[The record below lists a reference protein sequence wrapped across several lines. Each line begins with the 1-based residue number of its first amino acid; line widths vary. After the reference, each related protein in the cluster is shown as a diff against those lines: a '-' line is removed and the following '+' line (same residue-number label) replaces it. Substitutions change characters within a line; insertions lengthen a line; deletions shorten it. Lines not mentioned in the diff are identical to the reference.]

1 MSLVRDSAPGCACV
15 ECRHLGRHR
24 ASLLRAVRSGRHE
37 IWQNGEDC
45 VRPEPSPRTPLRG
58 VRAASAAQAAPPLS
72 VRACPHP
79 AAPAS
84 AACDCTLRPHHLHI
98 EHGLQDNGTLPCRR
112 RLRGVDR
119 CHCDDTHTT
128 EREPEGPVG
137 RAGPQRTRKSSLG
150 LTRTR
155 VPATNLQLQCLWRT
169 PRVRARTVRIHSRYV
184 NAASFYIYIG
194 PPRPPHMMMYDSG
207 YEFKGPA
214 PSNSKLYGV
223 LLLAESEPWMVT
235 HTCGRCVRWR

>member
-84 AACDCTLRPHHLHI
+84 AACDCTLRPHHFHI
-98 EHGLQDNGTLPCRR
+98 EHGLLDNGTLPCKR

-137 RAGPQRTRKSSLG
+137 RAGQ
-150 LTRTR
+150 
-155 VPATNLQLQCLWRT
+155 QE
-169 PRVRARTVRIHSRYV
+169 RARWDSQGRES
-184 NAASFYIYIG
+184 
-194 PPRPPHMMMYDSG
+194 PPQICNCNVCGGRHV
-207 YEFKGPA
+207 YELA
-214 PSNSKLYGV
+214 LCAYTLALKL
-223 LLLAESEPWMVT
+223 L
-235 HTCGRCVRWR
+235 